1 MPTLQQ
7 LQAEPYWGREIV
19 TDELRWLG
27 AELCRRT
34 GRPADAYGTKGN
46 AAHLR
51 GAHRS
56 QEWILRSTYCT
67 NRTYTVQAGL
77 VGDQLRYVAGVDWT
91 PGDVE
96 VMIAQSQ
103 RLMAAVKS
111 GALEEVRELY
121 CNVDGDQVVDGWDNV
136 RDRAAS
142 SDSSHL
148 WHWHL
153 TLDRRR
159 LRDSA
164 LMARIVDI
172 ALGGD
177 MAGEADAAF
186 VKPYT
191 GSEPW
196 VSGQS
201 WMAKAVETPLRTLVE
216 LTRAIATRVDIDAT
230 ELAAIET
237 AARAGAAA
245 AADDVVARILAGLPE
260 SALTRADV
268 EAAVRSVLGGL
279 DGATPQA

>member
-1 MPTLQQ
+1 MPTLAQ

-34 GRPADAYGTKGN
+34 GRPADAFGTKGN

-56 QEWILRSTYCT
+56 QEWLLKSAYCT

-77 VGDQLRYVAGVDWT
+77 TGDQLRYVAGVDFT
-91 PGDVE
+91 PDDVE
-96 VMIAQSQ
+96 AMIAQSR

-111 GALEEVRELY
+111 GELEAVRELY

-153 TLDRRR
+153 TIDRRR
-159 LRDSA
+159 LRDRA

-172 ALGGD
+172 ALGD
-177 MAGEADAAF
+177 DVTREEIDEIVYRTSTIVLAGIQPAGYAALTAPEPYRGQLAQA
-186 VKPYT
+186 VKF
-191 GSEPW
+191 
-196 VSGQS
+196 SGQ
-201 WMAKAVETPLRTLVE
+201 
-216 LTRAIATRVDIDAT
+216 AIADLVARAPVPPAVDVAA
-230 ELAAIET
+230 LAAALAPLLGVDQ
-237 AARAGAAA
+237 AA
-245 AADDVVARILAGLPE
+245 VVAALESPE
-260 SALTRADV
+260 GQAALVRADNTA
-268 EAAVRSVLGGL
+268 EDS
-279 DGATPQA
+279 